1 MGDLQLKNNAY
12 CTLSAS
18 INNSVTTINLTGGH
32 GSRFPSLT
40 GSQFFY
46 ATLINTNVD
55 AKTFT
60 RLSDDTHIHWE
71 RPGS

>member
-12 CTLSAS
+12 GTLSAS

-46 ATLINTNVD
+46 ATLINTSNNVEIIKVTARSTD
-55 AKTFT
+55 A
-60 RLSDDTHIHWE
+60 LL
-71 RPGS
+71 